1 MQRKK
6 CMGSAQIVEFSF
18 VFPLV
23 MLTVLALFYFVFIIF
38 LKVHVYNIALGVAD
52 EITDLSGTGSAYWV
66 INGEFVDKESYDG
79 KKENFHKTLNS
90 CRILPGVDFKENLY
104 IELKD
109 GIPRVFVTVDTN
121 ISNTSCFKVKVE
133 KRMYEPVEKIKL
145 VEFEKISDCNI
156 ERLREIYDSIF

>member
-1 MQRKK
+1 MQRKS

-18 VFPLV
+18 VFPIV

-38 LKVHVYNIALGVAD
+38 LKVHVYNIALGIAD
-52 EITDLSGTGSAYWV
+52 EITDLSDTGSAYWL
-66 INGEFVDKESYDG
+66 INGKFVDKESYDE
-79 KKENFHKTLNS
+79 KKEKFHKALNS

-104 IELKD
+104 IELQD

-121 ISNTSCFKVKVE
+121 ISNTFYFKVKVE
-133 KRMYEPVEKIKL
+133 KNMYKPTEKIKL
-145 VEFEKISDCNI
+145 VELEKNSDCNI